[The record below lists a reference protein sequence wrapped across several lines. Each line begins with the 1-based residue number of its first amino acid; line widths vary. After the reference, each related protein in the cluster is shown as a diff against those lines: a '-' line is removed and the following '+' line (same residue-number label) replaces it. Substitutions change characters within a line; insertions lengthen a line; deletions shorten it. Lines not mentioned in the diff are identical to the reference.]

1 MMRYR
6 KLGRTGLVVSE
17 IGLGGGGI
25 GHVWGETTDE
35 EIGET
40 IALAMS
46 EGINFY
52 DVAPSYGAGAAE
64 RNLGRALLE
73 AKDHRGEQMLVA
85 TKVSLSEDDLT
96 DIPAAVERG
105 IHESL
110 ERLRRERIDV
120 FQLHNTI
127 TPERGHYRRSID
139 VSDAMLAVE
148 TLHRLKQDDLTRFV
162 GITGMGD
169 AGSVREV
176 LRAGDLDTV
185 QCYYNLLNDSNARP
199 LPEGSSLHDHGQLLP
214 LAVELGI
221 GVIGIRNLAAGA
233 LSEAV
238 DRDVDSDSLVA
249 HDFRRADSLRFLESD
264 GVPLSRWSARFAL
277 QQPAISTVVPGVKN
291 SEELADQIAAVDL
304 PDLPPDDAQRLE
316 ELRDDDFGLRQPD
329 DRVL

>member
-1 MMRYR
+1 MRYR

-52 DVAPSYGAGAAE
+52 DVAPSYGNGAAE

-73 AKDHRGEQMLVA
+73 AKEHRGEQMLVA
-85 TKVSLSEDDLT
+85 TKVSLSEDDLA
-96 DIPAAVERG
+96 DIPSAVERG

-110 ERLRRERIDV
+110 ERLRRERVDV

-127 TPERGHYRRSID
+127 TQGRGDFRRSID
-139 VSDAMLAVE
+139 LSDAMLAVE
-148 TLHRLKQDDLTRFV
+148 TLHRLKQEGLTRFV

-169 AGSVREV
+169 ASSVREV
-176 LRAGDLDTV
+176 LRSGDLDTV
-185 QCYYNLLNDSNARP
+185 QCYYNLLNDSNARA

-214 LAVELGI
+214 LAAELGI

-233 LSEAV
+233 LSAGV
-238 DRDVDSDSLVA
+238 DRDVEPDSLVVQ
-249 HDFRRADSLRFLESD
+249 DFRRAESLRFLERD
-264 GVPLSRWSARFAL
+264 GVPLSRWSAGFAL
-277 QQPAISTVVPGVKN
+277 QHSAMSTVVPGVKN
-291 SEELADQIAAVDL
+291 REELADQIAAVDL
-304 PDLPPDDAQRLE
+304 PAISGEDAERLE
-316 ELRDDDFGLRQPD
+316 ELRGGDFGVRQSD
-329 DRVL
+329 RRVL

>member
-25 GHVWGETTDE
+25 GHVWGETTDD
-35 EIGET
+35 EIAET
-40 IALAMS
+40 IAFAIA

-52 DVAPSYGAGAAE
+52 DVAPGYGDGAAE

-73 AKDHRGEQMLVA
+73 APDGRGQHMLVA
-85 TKVSLSEDDLT
+85 TKVSLSEDDLN

-110 ERLRRERIDV
+110 ERLRRERIDL

-127 TPERGHYRRSID
+127 TPSRGQYRRS
-139 VSDAMLAVE
+139 VSYEDAMLAVE
-148 TLHRLKQDDLTRFV
+148 ALHRLRQDGLTRFV

-169 AGSVREV
+169 GGSVRSV
-176 LRAGDLDTV
+176 LRNGAVDAV

-199 LPEGSSLHDHGQLLP
+199 LPDGTSLHDHGQLLP
-214 LAVELGI
+214 LAAELGV
-221 GVIGIRNLAAGA
+221 GVICIRNLAAGA
-233 LSEAV
+233 LTKSI
-238 DRDVDSDSLVA
+238 DRDVLSDSLVA
-249 HDFRRADSLRFLESD
+249 VDFKRARTLGFLERD
-264 GVPLSRWSARFAL
+264 GVPLSRWSARFPLRQA
-277 QQPAISTVVPGVKN
+277 AISTVVPGVKN
-291 SEELADQIAAVDL
+291 RAELEDQIAAIDL
-304 PDLPPDDAQRLE
+304 DDLSEADQARLE
-316 ELRDDDFGLRQPD
+316 QLRADDFGERQSD

>member
-1 MMRYR
+1 M
-6 KLGRTGLVVSE
+6 SE

-25 GHVWGETTDE
+25 GHVWGATSDD

-52 DVAPSYGAGAAE
+52 DVAPSYGDGAAE

-73 AKDHRGEQMLVA
+73 AREGRGHQMLVA
-85 TKVSLSEDDLT
+85 TKVSLSEDDLA

-127 TPERGHYRRSID
+127 TPARGDYRRSLD
-139 VSDAMLAVE
+139 VADAMLAVE

-162 GITGMGD
+162 GITGMGE
-169 AGSVREV
+169 AGSVQEV

-185 QCYYNLLNDSNARP
+185 QCYYNLLNDSNARA

-214 LAVELGI
+214 LAAELGI

-233 LSEAV
+233 LSAEV
-238 DRDVDSDSLVA
+238 DREVDPDSLVA
-249 HDFRRADSLRFLESD
+249 HDYRRAEHLRFMERD
-264 GVPLSRWSARFAL
+264 GVPLSRWSAGFAL
-277 QQPAISTVVPGVKN
+277 QHPAVSTVVPGVKN
-291 SEELADQIAAVDL
+291 REELADQIAAVDL
-304 PDLPPDDAQRLE
+304 PEVSASDVERLE
-316 ELRDDDFGLRQPD
+316 ALRGDDFGVRQPD
-329 DRVL
+329 HRVL